1 MTKTYSYLLA
11 IVFISIVF
19 TSCNNSKS
27 IETAQPKLHL
37 VYNEPADSW
46 ENEALPLGNG
56 FMGSMIFGGVEVD
69 KIQIN
74 EHTVWSGGPGKNPDY
89 NGGHHPDRT
98 ADENR
103 SSLQTARRLLQ
114 DKMSD
119 FTQNKS
125 AFIDEDGNLIT
136 DNYSS
141 ENRELREAI
150 HGTMGVTDDFGSY
163 QTLSE
168 ISIEELFSI
177 QDSIEYYTRTLDIDN
192 AVATVSYKKGVTS
205 FNREYFMNHP
215 KNVMVIKYS
224 SDKKG
229 AISRVIKLNTAQ
241 PNVNIYAEN
250 NIITMQGIPSDHT
263 EDGLQFAQ
271 QIKVLN
277 SGGELSRDGSSI
289 VVENADE
296 IIILMSASTNYQ
308 MCMDDSFNYFSDIN
322 PLNTVK
328 SNLKVASSF
337 TYQDL
342 LSEHILDYKSL
353 YDNMKLS
360 FGGIDSV
367 VEKPTDQL
375 LSDYRDNKNLDFENR
390 YLELLYF
397 QYGRYLL
404 ISSSREGTM
413 PANLQGIWAQ
423 GLYNPWNSD
432 YHTNINIQMN
442 YWLAEQTN
450 LSSCHLPMIEYIKS
464 LAPRGAITAK
474 QYYCKQ
480 DGSDVRGWTINHEN
494 NIWGNSAP
502 ANWYTA
508 FYFPTAA
515 AWCSHHIWEHYQFTN
530 DINFL
535 EDSYQTILDAALFWV
550 DNLWED
556 ERDGRLVTNPSFS
569 PEHGNY
575 TLGTSADQAIITE
588 LFDFVI
594 EASNILNINSSE
606 IEEIKSAKSRLLG
619 PQIGLGGQFMEWRDE
634 ITLDITGDNHH
645 RHVNHLHWL
654 HPGSQII
661 AGRSDEE
668 DSYVEAM
675 KKTLETRGDGGT
687 GWSKAW
693 KINFWA
699 RLRDGNRA
707 HKLLQEL
714 LKESTLNNLLDT
726 HPPFQIDGNFGATAG
741 VAEMLIQS
749 QSGVIELLPSLPN
762 VWKSG
767 FVKGIK
773 ARGNFEID
781 MQWKDS
787 KIETLN
793 IKSNSGNN
801 CIVSYKDI
809 SNIKLLENNKSVSY
823 SVLSDDKISFSTM
836 VGSRYQLI
844 YK

>member
-1 MTKTYSYLLA
+1 
-11 IVFISIVF
+11 
-19 TSCNNSKS
+19 
-27 IETAQPKLHL
+27 
-37 VYNEPADSW
+37 
-46 ENEALPLGNG
+46 
-56 FMGSMIFGGVEVD
+56 
-69 KIQIN
+69 
-74 EHTVWSGGPGKNPDY
+74 
-89 NGGHHPDRT
+89 
-98 ADENR
+98 
-103 SSLQTARRLLQ
+103 
-114 DKMSD
+114 
-119 FTQNKS
+119 
-125 AFIDEDGNLIT
+125 
-136 DNYSS
+136 
-141 ENRELREAI
+141 
-150 HGTMGVTDDFGSY
+150 
-163 QTLSE
+163 
-168 ISIEELFSI
+168 
-177 QDSIEYYTRTLDIDN
+177 
-192 AVATVSYKKGVTS
+192 
-205 FNREYFMNHP
+205 
-215 KNVMVIKYS
+215 
-224 SDKKG
+224 
-229 AISRVIKLNTAQ
+229 
-241 PNVNIYAEN
+241 
-250 NIITMQGIPSDHT
+250 
-263 EDGLQFAQ
+263 
-271 QIKVLN
+271 
-277 SGGELSRDGSSI
+277 
-289 VVENADE
+289 
-296 IIILMSASTNYQ
+296 
-308 MCMDDSFNYFSDIN
+308 
-322 PLNTVK
+322 
-328 SNLKVASSF
+328 
-337 TYQDL
+337 
-342 LSEHILDYKSL
+342 
-353 YDNMKLS
+353 
-360 FGGIDSV
+360 
-367 VEKPTDQL
+367 
-375 LSDYRDNKNLDFENR
+375 
-390 YLELLYF
+390 
-397 QYGRYLL
+397 
-404 ISSSREGTM
+404 M

-556 ERDGRLVTNPSFS
+556 ERDDRLVTNPSFS